1 MRTGFGAHQ
10 QAQGRADA
18 DFQRGG
24 FIPYLRLKDDGDIAK
39 IRVVSEHEEDAAKE
53 AGVHSTMRSAAFHNV
68 EERSQQG
75 KAWFHDVLCTLE
87 EDEDT
92 SELSG
97 GCTLCAMENRRTQKF
112 MAWVWVYGIYHRAQ
126 SPDPKVR
133 WEQGNLGRQLVYK
146 EPMDKFMVWQDGYFM
161 SQLLEGRLARYG
173 RLTDRDY
180 LITRHGMKNTRK
192 VTRDLD
198 AMEPS
203 VIPPD
208 ILDLSKNLP
217 DLMAIASGEV
227 TSMDGAGPSE
237 GGTGESF
244 GEVVLPQFDGAAVA
258 AAQPPAD
265 ETFERAV
272 VEADGIHEPDGVQ
285 ALDLGDDELPF

>member
-1 MRTGFGAHQ
+1 MDTCLL
-10 QAQGRADA
+10 GRVLLV
-18 DFQRGG
+18 
-24 FIPYLRLKDDGDIAK
+24 LRD
-39 IRVVSEHEEDAAKE
+39 H
-53 AGVHSTMRSAAFHNV
+53 
-68 EERSQQG
+68 
-75 KAWFHDVLCTLE
+75 
-87 EDEDT
+87 
-92 SELSG
+92 
-97 GCTLCAMENRRTQKF
+97 
-112 MAWVWVYGIYHRAQ
+112 
-126 SPDPKVR
+126 PDPKVR

-227 TSMDGAGPSE
+227 TSMDGVGPSE
-237 GGTGESF
+237 GGTGETF
-244 GEVVLPQFDGAAVA
+244 GEVALPQFGDTAAG
-258 AAQPPAD
+258 QPPAD

-272 VEADGIHEPDGVQ
+272 AEVDGAPAVDP
-285 ALDLGDDELPF
+285 DELPF